1 VIVTED
7 PFDRLLDAMPKIAEA
22 VNVFSSEEV
31 QRRAFDALLATL
43 GRTVTGH
50 SDEPPTDAQWAN
62 WSAEVPAKSALPAS
76 PAGTSENGDG
86 QRVTNARGSRR
97 SRVSTP
103 KKTWTVNRNI
113 NFAPA
118 DKPSLRDVVDEKKP
132 KSNKDKNLVAAYY
145 LAEHLGQETFD
156 VSDVMG
162 AFKFM
167 AWPLPT
173 NPANSLQVVASTL
186 SWFDTKDMSKIQLTH
201 IGSDYCEHKL
211 PRSTK
216 KR

>member
-1 VIVTED
+1 MTED

-22 VNVFSSEEV
+22 VNAFSSEEV
-31 QRRAFDALLATL
+31 QRRAFDALLGTL
-43 GRTVTGH
+43 GTTVADH
-50 SDEPPTDAQWAN
+50 FDDPPTDAQWAN
-62 WSAEVPAKSALPAS
+62 RTAEVSAKSALPAS
-76 PAGTSENGDG
+76 PAATDENGDG
-86 QRVTNARGSRR
+86 QRVTNAGGRRR
-97 SRVSTP
+97 SRVSTS
-103 KKTWTVNRNI
+103 KKTWAVNRNI
-113 NFAPA
+113 NFAPP
-118 DKPSLRDVVDEKKP
+118 DKPSLRDVADEKKP

-145 LAEHLGQETFD
+145 LTEHLSQETFD

-167 AWPLPT
+167 AWPLPS

-211 PRSTK
+211 PCSTK